1 MTFRHFRKIA
11 LSFFLFILILIV
23 ECLAPLFAY
32 VFYPFLPILSIIIIV
47 FYMAMNTVA
56 VWSAAVNKTSL

>member
-32 VFYPFLPILSIIIIV
+32 VICSFLPILSVIIIV
-47 FYMAMNTVA
+47 FYMTMNTVA
-56 VWSAAVNKTSL
+56 VWSAAADKTSL

>member
-32 VFYPFLPILSIIIIV
+32 VLYPFLPILSVIIIV

-56 VWSAAVNKTSL
+56 VWSAAANKTFL

>member
-1 MTFRHFRKIA
+1 MTFRHFRKIL
-11 LSFFLFILILIV
+11 LSFFLFVLVLIV

-32 VFYPFLPILSIIIIV
+32 VIYPFLPILSIIIVI

-56 VWSAAVNKTSL
+56 VWSAAADKTSL

>member
-1 MTFRHFRKIA
+1 MTFRHFRKIV

-32 VFYPFLPILSIIIIV
+32 VLYPFLPILSVIIIV

-56 VWSAAVNKTSL
+56 VWSAAADKTSL

>member
-1 MTFRHFRKIA
+1 MTFRHFRKIL
-11 LSFFLFILILIV
+11 LSFFLFILVLIV

-32 VFYPFLPILSIIIIV
+32 IIYPFLPILSIVIII

-56 VWSAAVNKTSL
+56 VWSAAADKTSL

>member
-1 MTFRHFRKIA
+1 MTFRHFKKIA
-11 LSFFLFILILIV
+11 LSFFLFVLILIV

-32 VFYPFLPILSIIIIV
+32 VLYLFLPILSVIIIV

-56 VWSAAVNKTSL
+56 VWSAAADKTSL

>member
-1 MTFRHFRKIA
+1 MTFRHFRKIL
-11 LSFFLFILILIV
+11 LSFFLFILVLIV

-32 VFYPFLPILSIIIIV
+32 VIYPFLPILSIVIII

-56 VWSAAVNKTSL
+56 VWSAAADKTSL